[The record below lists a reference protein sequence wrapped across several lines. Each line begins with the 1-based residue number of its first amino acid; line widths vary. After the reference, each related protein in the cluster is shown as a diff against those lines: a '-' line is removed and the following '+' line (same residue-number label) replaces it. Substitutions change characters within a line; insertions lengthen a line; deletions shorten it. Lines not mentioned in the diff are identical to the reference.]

1 MLTAE
6 QKKFIEDTVNLIV
19 AKHLS
24 LNIQPKQYAIVGDN
38 LLNSISKVLEVPMDS
53 ELIAAWAVAYQQLAG
68 ILIASEKAKD
78 KAGQYISIRV
88 TVAEIGHKQ
97 PRQYTL
103 SNTFNEQV

>member
-6 QKKFIEDTVNLIV
+6 QKKFIEATNLIV

-24 LNIQPKQYAIVGDN
+24 LNIQPKQYAIAGDN
-38 LLNSISKVLEVPMDS
+38 LLNSISKVLEVLMDS
-53 ELIAAWAVAYQQLAG
+53 ELIAAWAVAYQQFAG
-68 ILIASEKAKD
+68 ILIAGEKAKD